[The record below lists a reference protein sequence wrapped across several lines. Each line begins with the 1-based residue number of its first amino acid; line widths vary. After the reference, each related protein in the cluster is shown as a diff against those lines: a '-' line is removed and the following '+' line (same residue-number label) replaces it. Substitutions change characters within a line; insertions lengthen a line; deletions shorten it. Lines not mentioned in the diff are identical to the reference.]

1 MAKITKS
8 QAFTKATIYF
18 DADEARWKILEEG
31 KEYNQTFDLE
41 SDVLQN
47 WANVDGVSI
56 TIKKDADYTPARIE
70 YETDCIEDEEN
81 V

>member
-18 DADEARWKILEEG
+18 DADDREWKIMEEG
-31 KEYNQTFDLE
+31 RETVQTFNLVR
-41 SDVLQN
+41 DVLLN
-47 WANVDGVSI
+47 WQDVDGVSI
-56 TIKKDADYTPARIE
+56 TIKKDADYSPVRTAG
-70 YETDCIEDEEN
+70 DED

>member
-18 DADEARWKILEEG
+18 DADDREWKIMEEG
-31 KEYNQTFDLE
+31 KDYTQTFNLVR
-41 SDVLQN
+41 DVLLN
-47 WANVDGVSI
+47 WQDIEGVSI
-56 TIKKDADYTPARIE
+56 TIKKDADYAPVRVE
-70 YETDCIEDEEN
+70 GEED